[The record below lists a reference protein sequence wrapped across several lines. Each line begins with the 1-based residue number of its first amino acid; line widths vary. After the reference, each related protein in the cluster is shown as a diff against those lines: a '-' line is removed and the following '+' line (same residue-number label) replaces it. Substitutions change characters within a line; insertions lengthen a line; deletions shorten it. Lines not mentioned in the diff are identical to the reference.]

1 MMDLMSSST
10 NLHKLDISP
19 IEYKKELSPVTTHPV
34 QHTPRKSRDE
44 NIINNNITQSPN
56 FQRTRSL
63 RSPSNKY
70 SNSGKFIPAK
80 SNTTLP
86 LPSTYSTKTLQNHD
100 YSNNNDAQ
108 IKSYNAKVENKYNRS
123 PDRLSDAPSRFPNRT
138 EKHRII
144 KLEPVGK
151 ISSAKT
157 KMDNSKVLSNSNAI
171 KNNLSNSQETFI
183 DPKLIN
189 DKIPPSVQKLLDNPA
204 LLSSTESLVSNN
216 PPKQSS
222 HVSHKKLSQTYTNS
236 FQRSNHSNSDP
247 EESTTPT
254 IDDLSAQ
261 YDKIMISLE
270 QSMSSQMSPQD
281 EDALYN
287 DLEELMSSL
296 DDDLS
301 PKHINSFPKTNSKPS
316 RPIKDSLDGL
326 NLKNKRNS
334 AKNTINANSTLLQQK
349 QVPYNKSISLN
360 FSSANSNPLPN
371 PVYPMNTKRSNSLHE
386 SKDKKLSVSK
396 IINQYKEEESQLEDD
411 IIRSMKDI
419 DRLCDTQMPAHSQY
433 MDEKSKNGR
442 NNKSIKDYKFDEVS
456 IYKKTKN
463 VSSIDTISVA
473 NSHFDVTGSESR
485 ETSPDN
491 YSNYGSKSIGDS
503 AYGRL
508 VFLF

>member
-1 MMDLMSSST
+1 M
-10 NLHKLDISP
+10 DISP
-19 IEYKKELSPVTTHPV
+19 IEYKKELSPVTTHPI

-44 NIINNNITQSPN
+44 NLINNNITPSPN
-56 FQRTRSL
+56 LQRTRSL

-70 SNSGKFIPAK
+70 NNSGRFIPAK

-86 LPSTYSTKTLQNHD
+86 STYSTKPLQNHD
-100 YSNNNDAQ
+100 YSNNNEAQ
-108 IKSYNAKVENKYNRS
+108 IKSNHSSPKIKSNNAKVENKYSRS
-123 PDRLSDAPSRFPNRT
+123 PDRLSDVPSRFPNRT

-151 ISSAKT
+151 ISAPKN

-189 DKIPPSVQKLLDNPA
+189 DKIPPSVQKLLDNPT

-216 PPKQSS
+216 PTKQLSQ
-222 HVSHKKLSQTYTNS
+222 VSHKKLSQAYTNS
-236 FQRSNHSNSDP
+236 LQRSNNSNSDL
-247 EESTTPT
+247 EECSTPT

-296 DDDLS
+296 DDDSS
-301 PKHINSFPKTNSKPS
+301 PMHINSFTKTNSKS

-326 NLKNKRNS
+326 DLKNKRNS
-334 AKNTINANSTLLQQK
+334 VKNSINANSTPLQQK

-360 FSSANSNPLPN
+360 FSSANNNPLPN
-371 PVYPMNTKRSNSLHE
+371 PVYPMYMKTSNSLHE
-386 SKDKKLSVSK
+386 SEDKKLSVRK

-419 DRLCDTQMPAHSQY
+419 DRLCDTKMPAHSQY
-433 MDEKSKNGR
+433 MDEKLKNER
-442 NNKSIKDYKFDEVS
+442 NNKSVKDYKFDEVS

-463 VSSIDTISVA
+463 VSSTDTISVA
-473 NSHFDVTGSESR
+473 NSHFGVTGSESR

-491 YSNYGSKSIGDS
+491 YSSYGSKSIGDS

-508 VFLF
+508 VCILILICQ